1 MTDSKCYANF
11 MGHGN
16 EVTSVDFTCEK
27 NTIVSSSTDRC
38 LKLWDLQKEK
48 CKKTIG
54 CKSGI
59 RSM

>member
-38 LKLWDLQKEK
+38 LKLWDL
-48 CKKTIG
+48 
-54 CKSGI
+54 
-59 RSM
+59 